1 MLQSILLFGS
11 RRGRFV
17 QTIAASSNSFQL
29 LFVFAFIGTLLFSSQ
44 KVQAQQCAPIIDS
57 VRNSV
62 SGAFGPGTLA
72 KGGIGSEMTIY
83 GRNLIGA
90 SVNISGIPQTIKMR
104 SDILI
109 QFDIGGCLN
118 GSINVESGCGRAQF
132 PMECIPILE
141 APVFYDFTPKIIP
154 CGGKT
159 RIYIYGGGFRPDV
172 SVIIGGA
179 TVPIVDRIQTSDF
192 TSDPPVPR
200 DTLVVEFEAKNFTSS
215 FITVK
220 SNNPQSA
227 GAFAVSTSQLQCVQ
241 PTQAAPIITGFS
253 PIKGGPGTLI
263 TVSGTNLQNITSVHV
278 GRSPAQVVSQN
289 QLGVIINIGNGR
301 TGKIEITTPGG
312 TAVSS
317 EVFTFIPSP
326 VITSVTPT
334 IIGPG
339 TPVYIRGT
347 NLVNA
352 RVTFG
357 GVTPISVVNA
367 SDTLLVATI
376 GTSGT
381 ITAVYPAL
389 INSAFVDNIPVNL
402 SADGGSTVAPERIV
416 FVKQE
421 YARPKVALR
430 LGNVAGGAVINESA
444 KTLTLNERRATF
456 YPPEAQQ
463 TGAVLVERRNWNVS
477 VDAVV
482 SISYFD
488 SNNVSIPFLR
498 GITVTDS
505 LRRPEDSDVQMPIP
519 PVAVSQLP
527 FFPARTIAPI
537 NGLWGDLLPVRSTS
551 TLDTLRFGE
560 SVIPIRGVP
569 TLTEANRAD
578 VAPIIVR
585 ARWSDQ
591 LYVNNPEGFI
601 AAKLSQRV
609 GRQGKRRM
617 VVQLLPSP
625 VAQYDVDTE
634 NATATVILD
643 DPPITAPAVINP
655 VAERQMFAGRTDSV
669 FIEAEADPGKTSLRS
684 AENGGVL
691 PKDIFYDDNYL
702 PLKYTVR
709 SSDATRLTVSLGTG
723 AASQGS
729 RPLVRFTLLPTAIS
743 GSTVAVIVTADNGL
757 GGIAT
762 HQFIVRVQ
770 QGAPVIA
777 SVSPE
782 AGRVGTSVTV
792 TGRDF
797 GATPRVSF
805 VNAAGGTIDA
815 VPSGSS
821 DTQITVQVPNGAET
835 GRISVTNS
843 IGTGQSQNDFV
854 IVRTPQITSFSP
866 DSAAQGTTIT
876 IRGSNFRGANRVTFG
891 GVAASSVQVVSD
903 SEIRAVVASSGASG
917 IVLIAN
923 PLDSGRS
930 TQQFVFFPPPSIQS
944 FTPTTSGAGSTLTLT
959 GQNFSGAGF
968 SAPSS
973 VRIGSRDAVFT
984 VLSPTQMTVT
994 VPDFG
999 MTTVPD
1005 LTLTLRTRGGETTAT
1020 TRFTFIPCPSIDN
1033 FVPASGNPQTSMT
1046 ISGVGLQA
1054 VTGISIGGV
1063 PVRAWSLQSPTRISV
1078 TIGSVESGDVVITA
1092 GACSITAPG
1101 RFTYQ
1106 APARALLLQPAR
1118 FTKIFPGDTQQSTL
1132 TIINQSAAPVSVGL
1146 SLSQTEDNFKLGSA
1160 NTFTLRRNESTQV
1173 TVTFAPRTSGAKTA
1187 TVSASIQGVSG
1198 TIDTLLTASA
1208 GLWQVAAV
1216 NFDTVRTGRSTLR
1229 NAVIVNR
1236 NTQPAS
1242 IEALRLQSDGAFL
1255 LTGTSPRWVG
1265 AGDTVSAIIR
1275 CLPSVMQQS
1284 LQSVLR
1290 VESALD
1296 TGFANVSAFSRA
1308 PLASDIVLESRFV
1321 AERDTLVPGQNVALR
1336 LELTGGQNLD
1346 RLRTSAAQWRASV
1359 RWNQNVLLTA
1369 LNSGAPS
1376 PSALGQFTLVRNG
1389 EPRNPLQRVNFTPQ
1403 VLALSAA
1410 VPPTL
1415 VLGSVPVGVY
1425 YGSTNTTPL
1434 EFEQMSVTMSSGQT
1448 VFVEEAQPGSAFGNF
1463 TALTG
1468 GRLVQRRSS
1477 AAALT
1482 VISPNPAQNI
1492 VSVKFALPVETAVVI
1507 SLVDARGNLLKTIA
1521 EGWFE
1526 GGDHS
1531 VEFDASG
1538 IPSGAYRILLH
1549 TERDKLSRPV
1559 QFIR

>member
-1 MLQSILLFGS
+1 MLQFILPFGSHRGRSFTNALAQSILI
-11 RRGRFV
+11 R
-17 QTIAASSNSFQL
+17 L
-29 LFVFAFIGTLLFSSQ
+29 LCAFALAGVLLLSSQ
-44 KVQAQQCAPIIDS
+44 KAEAQCPVITRVVSSFASGSPAVGGPGTVMTLYGSNFTRNSVIRINSTPQDPQTIEFVSSSEIKFSVGSGSDGFITIDCSNAFPFKFLNIIEAPII
-57 VRNSV
+57 
-62 SGAFGPGTLA
+62 
-72 KGGIGSEMTIY
+72 
-83 GRNLIGA
+83 
-90 SVNISGIPQTIKMR
+90 
-104 SDILI
+104 
-109 QFDIGGCLN
+109 
-118 GSINVESGCGRAQF
+118 
-132 PMECIPILE
+132 
-141 APVFYDFTPKIIP
+141 YDFTPKRIFA
-154 CGGKT
+154 GRTT
-159 RIYIYGGGFRPDV
+159 RVYVYGGGFRP
-172 SVIIGGA
+172 SVRV
-179 TVPIVDRIQTSDF
+179 TVCGQPMTIVDRVQSNDISI
-192 TSDPPVPR
+192 DPPVPR
-200 DTLVVEFEAKNFTSS
+200 DTLVFEATCTANCPIVITNTDPLSGLASVTSVGVLEC
-215 FITVK
+215 I
-220 SNNPQSA
+220 
-227 GAFAVSTSQLQCVQ
+227 Q
-241 PTQAAPIITGFS
+241 PTQGAPSITSFS

-263 TVSGTNLQNITSVHV
+263 TVSGTNLQNITSVRV

-289 QLGVIINIGNGR
+289 PLIINIGNSSR
-301 TGKIEITTPGG
+301 TGVIEITTPGG
-312 TAVSS
+312 TAASRDA
-317 EVFTFIPSP
+317 FTFVPRPI
-326 VITSVTPT
+326 ITSVSPN

-347 NLVNA
+347 NLINAQVN
-352 RVTFG
+352 FG
-357 GVTPISVVNA
+357 GVRPITTINT
-367 SDTLLVATI
+367 SDTLMVATI
-376 GTSGT
+376 GTKET

-389 INSAFVDNIPVNL
+389 ELSPFVSGVPVNL
-402 SADGGSTVAPERIV
+402 SADGGSTVAPETIV
-416 FVKQE
+416 FVDQV

-430 LGNVAGGAVINESA
+430 LGNAAGGAVINQAA

-477 VDAVV
+477 VDAIVR
-482 SISYFD
+482 ISYFD
-488 SNNVSIPFLR
+488 SNNAPINVLR
-498 GITVTDS
+498 GITVTDT
-505 LRRPEDSDVQMPIP
+505 RRSNETSDVQMPVP

-569 TLTEANRAD
+569 TLTEANRID

-591 LYVNNPEGFI
+591 LYVNNPEGFL
-601 AAKLSQRV
+601 ASALSIPV

-625 VAQYDVDTE
+625 VGQYDVDTE

-655 VAERQMFAGRTDSV
+655 VAERQMFAGRTDFV
-669 FIEAEADPGKTSLRS
+669 FIEAEALPGSTAVR
-684 AENGGVL
+684 AAANGGVL

-709 SSDATRLTVSLGTG
+709 SSDSTRLTVSLGTG
-723 AASQGS
+723 SATFGS
-729 RPLVRFTLLPTAIS
+729 RPLVRFTLLPAAIS
-743 GSTVAVIVTADNGL
+743 GSTAAVIITADNGL
-757 GGIAT
+757 GGVAT

-782 AGRVGTSVTV
+782 AGRVGTSITI

-805 VNAAGGTIDA
+805 ANAAGGTIDA
-815 VPSGSS
+815 VPLGSS

-835 GRISVTNS
+835 GRISITNS
-843 IGTGQSQNDFV
+843 IGMTQSQNDFV
-854 IVRTPQITSFSP
+854 IVRTPQVMSFLP
-866 DSAAQGTTIT
+866 DSAAQGTAIT

-903 SEIRAVVASSGASG
+903 SEIRAVVASGGASG
-917 IVLIAN
+917 IVLVAN

-968 SAPSS
+968 SAPIS

-1020 TRFTFIPCPSIDN
+1020 ARFTFIPCPSIDS
-1033 FVPASGNPQTSMT
+1033 FVPASGNPQTTMT
-1046 ISGVGLQA
+1046 ISGMGLQA

-1063 PVRAWSLQSPTRISV
+1063 PVRAWLLQSPTSISV
-1078 TIGSVESGDVVITA
+1078 TVGSVESGDVVITA
-1092 GACSITAPG
+1092 GACSIIAPG

-1118 FTKIFPGDTQQSTL
+1118 FTKIFPGDTQQGTL
-1132 TIINQSAAPVSVGL
+1132 TIINQSAGAVSVGL
-1146 SLSQTEDNFKLGSA
+1146 SLSQTEDNFKLGA
-1160 NTFTLRRNESTQV
+1160 PNTFTLRRNESTQA
-1173 TVTFAPRTSGAKTA
+1173 TVTFAPRTSGGKSA

-1198 TIDTLLTASA
+1198 TIDTLLAASA
-1208 GLWQVAAV
+1208 GLWQVTAV

-1229 NAVIVNR
+1229 NALIVNR

-1255 LTGTSPRWVG
+1255 LTGTAPRWVG

-1275 CLPSVMQQS
+1275 CLPSVTQQS

-1290 VESALD
+1290 VESPLD
-1296 TGFANVSAFSRA
+1296 TGVANVSAFSRA
-1308 PLASDIVLESRFV
+1308 PLAGDIVLESRFV
-1321 AERDTLVPGQNVALR
+1321 AERDTLAPGQNVSLR

-1346 RLRTSAAQWRASV
+1346 RLRTSSAQWRASV
-1359 RWNQNVLLTA
+1359 RWNHNVLLSA
-1369 LNSGAPS
+1369 LNPGAPS
-1376 PSALGQFTLVRNG
+1376 PSAQGQFTLVRNG
-1389 EPRNPLQRVNFTPQ
+1389 EQRNPLQRVNFTPQ
-1403 VLALSAA
+1403 ALALSAA

-1415 VLGSVPVGVY
+1415 VLGSIPVGVY
-1425 YGSTNTTPL
+1425 YGSMNTTPL
-1434 EFEQMSVTMSSGQT
+1434 EFEQMSVTMVSGQT
-1448 VFVEEAQPGSAFGNF
+1448 VFVEESQSGSAFGSF

-1468 GRLVQRRSS
+1468 GRLIRSIS

-1482 VISPNPAQNI
+1482 VISPNPAQNM
-1492 VSVKFALPVETAVVI
+1492 VSVKFALPVQTAVVI
-1507 SLVDARGNLLKTIA
+1507 SLVDARGNLLKTIT

-1526 GGDHS
+1526 GGEHN
-1531 VEFDASG
+1531 VEFDAST